1 MEVEYPPQ
9 KRTRVIVN
17 TDAKNEADDQFAIVH
32 ALLTPSFEIHGVIPA
47 HFGTRRTHRSL
58 EESHEEVMRLL
69 DLMQWRDRV
78 RVENGAPHAL
88 PDEHTPVPSAGAQL
102 ILDEALKDDPRP
114 LHVAFYGPLTDMASA
129 LLMEPAIAARNV
141 RVVWIG
147 GGEWPVGGPEF
158 NLSND
163 IHAANVVFRS
173 AIEVWQIP
181 STVYRL
187 MAVGYAELY
196 EKVYPHGELGR
207 YLVEQL
213 VEWNA
218 QSHMWLEERDPE
230 RARSTPMLEYR
241 SLGDSPAVGVM
252 MYPDCGRWQ
261 WRPAPEFE
269 PSMHY
274 RHTGRNRPIRVYET
288 VDARFVHED
297 FFAKLARFARTQ
309 RG

>member
-1 MEVEYPPQ
+1 MQFEFPPHQ
-9 KRTRVIVN
+9 RTRVIIN

-32 ALLTPSFEIHGVIPA
+32 ALLTPSFELHGIIPA
-47 HFGTRRTHRSL
+47 HFGTRRTQTSL
-58 EESHEEVMRLL
+58 QESSDEVIKLLRL
-69 DLMQWRDRV
+69 MNWTGRV
-78 RVENGAPHAL
+78 RVENGAPVAL
-88 PDEHTPVPSAGAQL
+88 PDEQTPVPSAGARL
-102 ILDEALKDDPRP
+102 IVDEALKDDPRP

-129 LLMEPAIAARNV
+129 LLMEPAIATRNV

-147 GGEWPVGGPEF
+147 GGDWPRGGNEF

-173 AIEVWQIP
+173 HVEVWQIP

-187 MAVGYAELY
+187 MPVSYAELA

-207 YLVEQL
+207 YLVEQV
-213 VEWNA
+213 VEFNA
-218 QSHMWLEERDPE
+218 GVAER
-230 RARSTPMLEYR
+230 RGGVLEYR

-261 WRPAPEFE
+261 WQPAPEFE
-269 PSMHY
+269 PTMHY

-288 VDARFVHED
+288 VDARFIHED
-297 FFAKLARFARTQ
+297 FFAKLARFARAP
-309 RG
+309 R